1 MVIML
6 IEFRARVYMIAL
18 QENKGEYLR
27 YHFLHLFSLV
37 KLTYKISYTMSQI
50 LLYTLKENCN

>member
-1 MVIML
+1 ML
-6 IEFRARVYMIAL
+6 MEFRARVYVIAL
-18 QENKGEYLR
+18 QENKGEYLWC
-27 YHFLHLFSLV
+27 HFLYLFPLV